1 MHLIEDWFHL
11 VHVYILKY
19 GPNMCAL
26 NYLLTQFQMQS
37 DETVQQQEQPH
48 RN

>member
-1 MHLIEDWFHL
+1 MHLIEEVSFGIHF
-11 VHVYILKY
+11 
-19 GPNMCAL
+19 NMCASNTCAL

-37 DETVQQQEQPH
+37 DEIVQQQEQPH